1 MASKQ
6 PKKQRK
12 AVYQSPLHR
21 RRKML
26 VAPLS
31 PQLRGEYGVR
41 NLPVRKGD
49 TVLIMRGD
57 HIGVE
62 GKVVRVDTKKFK
74 IFIEGVKIT
83 KADGS
88 ERLVPI
94 HPSKVMITK
103 LDLSDSYRKQIL
115 ERKKAGR
122 AALQEAVEEAEG

>member
-12 AVYQSPLHR
+12 AVYQSSLHR

-62 GKVVRVDTKKFK
+62 G
-74 IFIEGVKIT
+74 
-83 KADGS
+83 
-88 ERLVPI
+88 
-94 HPSKVMITK
+94 
-103 LDLSDSYRKQIL
+103 
-115 ERKKAGR
+115 
-122 AALQEAVEEAEG
+122 